1 MTTTQVAEILKCHP
15 DTVLR
20 LCRRGVLPANRSGG
34 RWLLRR
40 DALEAWLGVSIP
52 ANDNSNAA
60 SAA

>member
-1 MTTTQVAEILKCHP
+1 MTTGEAATLLKLSRR
-15 DTVLR
+15 TVLR
-20 LCRRGVLPANRSGG
+20 LCEARVIRANRSGG
-34 RWLLRR
+34 RWLIRR